1 VAISLIIQPPADAG
15 TPPYRFDAA
24 TDVIAIGRGHDN
36 DLVLE
41 DRNRVISTHHAR
53 VEFRGNQHWITDLG
67 STNGSSLNGHPLAA
81 NEPEVFVPGDRV
93 GLATYTV
100 RIASDE
106 EPEPVAKKD
115 FGTRIFVPSDEPP
128 PASPAAAGPDPVVLL
143 RRRVRRLSA
152 AIGDTTRLPSR
163 ERGPALDRLLRE
175 HLDPLSEAEGG
186 EVLAAL
192 REQFPDREHARL
204 AAAQQPVAPVE
215 AVAAPVEIGAVRD
228 LRSLLARLL
237 DRTDLPADLEW
248 QARAGER
255 LADVVDLLLEGLTAL
270 LQGRR
275 EFEVAQD
282 ASATRFHGLGTN
294 RVKLRAT
301 GQEPGSLLDYLLDPV
316 TCPDSAEA
324 LGALHEATEDCLRHQ
339 IGLLHGLKRCVRE
352 VLREVDPK
360 RLEQEVSGGNVKL
373 GPLALARKNL
383 PGAKQNAWRAYV
395 DKYQQLAAMDE
406 GTFNKLLR
414 PVLARGWLEMQ
425 SRGDDDKG

>member
-24 TDVIAIGRGHDN
+24 TDVITIGRGHDN

-128 PASPAAAGPDPVVLL
+128 PASPAAAGPDPAVLL

-152 AIGDTTRLPSR
+152 AIGDTTRLPAS
-163 ERGPALDRLLRE
+163 ERPAALDRVLRE
-175 HLDPLSEAEGG
+175 HLDPLSETEAA

-204 AAAQQPVAPVE
+204 AAAQQAVAPVE
-215 AVAAPVEIGAVRD
+215 VVAVPVEIGAVRD

-237 DRTDLPADLEW
+237 DRP
-248 QARAGER
+248 
-255 LADVVDLLLEGLTAL
+255 DVSHDV
-270 LQGRR
+270 
-275 EFEVAQD
+275 FEI
-282 ASATRFHGLGTN
+282 AT
-294 RVKLRAT
+294 K
-301 GQEPGSLLDYLLDPV
+301 
-316 TCPDSAEA
+316 
-324 LGALHEATEDCLRHQ
+324 
-339 IGLLHGLKRCVRE
+339 
-352 VLREVDPK
+352 
-360 RLEQEVSGGNVKL
+360 
-373 GPLALARKNL
+373 ALA
-383 PGAKQNAWRAYV
+383 
-395 DKYQQLAAMDE
+395 
-406 GTFNKLLR
+406 
-414 PVLARGWLEMQ
+414 
-425 SRGDDDKG
+425 

>member
-1 VAISLIIQPPADAG
+1 VAIALIIQPPAEAG

-24 TDVIAIGRGHDN
+24 ADVITIGRGHDN
-36 DLVLE
+36 DLVLV

-53 VEFRGNQHWITDLG
+53 VEFRGNQYWITDLG
-67 STNGSSLNGHPLAA
+67 STNGSTLNGHPLAA
-81 NEPEVFVPGDRV
+81 NEPEVFVAGDRV

-100 RIASDE
+100 RIATDE

-115 FGTRIFVPSDEPP
+115 FGTRLFVPSDETPP
-128 PASPAAAGPDPVVLL
+128 VAPAAAGPDPVVLL
-143 RRRVRRLSA
+143 RRRVRRLAA
-152 AIGDTTRLPSR
+152 AIGETSRLGAT
-163 ERGPALDRLLRE
+163 ERPAALDRLLRE
-175 HLDPLSEAEGG
+175 SLDPLSEAEAAA
-186 EVLAAL
+186 VLAAV
-192 REQFPDREHARL
+192 RAQFPDREHARL
-204 AAAQQPVAPVE
+204 AAERQAAPPVAEV
-215 AVAAPVEIGAVRD
+215 VAPAEIGAVHD

-237 DRTDLPADLEW
+237 DRPDLPADLDW

-255 LADVVDLLLEGLTAL
+255 LADVVDLLLAGLSAL

-301 GQEPGSLLDYLLDPV
+301 GQEPGGLLDYLLDPV

-324 LGALHEATEDCLRHQ
+324 LAALREATEDCLRHQ

-360 RLEQEVSGGNVKL
+360 RLEQEVSGGEVKL

-383 PGAKQNAWRAYV
+383 PGARQNAWRAYV

-425 SRGDDDKG
+425 KRGDDDAG